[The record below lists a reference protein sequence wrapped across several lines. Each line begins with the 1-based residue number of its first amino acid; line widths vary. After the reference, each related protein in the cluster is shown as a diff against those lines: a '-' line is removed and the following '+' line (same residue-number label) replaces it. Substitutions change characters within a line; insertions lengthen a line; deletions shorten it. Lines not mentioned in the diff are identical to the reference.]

1 MEGIGKKGIG
11 MEKRSDV
18 TEGEGRVSGKE
29 KRIGKRLELR
39 GEKKRGRSGCVREKR
54 DKILPGSA

>member
-1 MEGIGKKGIG
+1 MEGVGGKGLG

-18 TEGEGRVSGKE
+18 TEGEGGVSRKE

-39 GEKKRGRSGCVREKR
+39 EEKKKEGKKWMCSREKR
-54 DKILPGSA
+54 

>member
-39 GEKKRGRSGCVREKR
+39 GEKKEGKKWMCSREKR
-54 DKILPGSA
+54 